1 MRPMTDQSNVRS
13 LAGGA
18 STVDRSSPAGRVA
31 EMFGSTVKVMCVVIA
46 MAAVPAAAQDRQP
59 APSAPTGQEG
69 RATPAPVAGQDKTET
84 IQCDTDLKSDWSGG
98 ASVVDPPNPSI
109 QRKAW
114 QPAGGEIVF
123 TLRSFHPIPPEA
135 EIMVCFRWMTNKGDP
150 EARFHP
156 TRPDR
161 LDLSS
166 DGKTLKVTTRV
177 PDLWPDKD
185 TPRVYITGARLVPLA
200 DVRILALGP
209 KQPVGTARFFA
220 SALTTIGI
228 TSLWVAGAF
237 TLVAVGIGFLLLYIV
252 TRIRLKGGP
261 AANAYLPLRLITTPG
276 GYASLSQLQIVLWT
290 FIVGA
295 AAVYV
300 MSLSGE
306 LVEITTG
313 TLVLLGISGTAVVG
327 SKWHSEAQDAAKQ
340 QAQATSQAS
349 GPIPPPITPPPTAPA
364 ATPRDPMWS
373 DLFINET
380 RVLNAAGNPV
390 LGANGLPIVRREID
404 VTRVQMLY
412 FTLISGSFV
421 IVQVLT
427 TYVIPEIPQGFVT
440 LMGISNGVYMGSK
453 IVQNS

>member
-1 MRPMTDQSNVRS
+1 
-13 LAGGA
+13 
-18 STVDRSSPAGRVA
+18 
-31 EMFGSTVKVMCVVIA
+31 MFGSSVKVMCVAIA
-46 MAAVPAAAQDRQP
+46 MAAVPAVAQDRQP

-69 RATPAPVAGQDKTET
+69 KATPAPVAGQDKTET

-98 ASVVDPPNPSI
+98 ASVVDPPDPSI

-114 QPAGGEIVF
+114 QPVGGEIVF

-209 KQPVGTARFFA
+209 KQPVGTTRFFA

-237 TLVAVGIGFLLLYIV
+237 TFVAVGIGFLLLYIV

-340 QAQATSQAS
+340 QAQ
-349 GPIPPPITPPPTAPA
+349 GTPGTAPVAGAPVA
-364 ATPRDPMWS
+364 AAAAPLPARDPMWS
-373 DLFINET
+373 DLFINEV
-380 RVLNAAGNPV
+380 RVLNPAGNPV
-390 LGANGLPIVRREID
+390 LGANGQPIVRREID

-412 FTLISGSFV
+412 FTLITGSFV
-421 IVQVLT
+421 IIQVLT
-427 TYVIPEIPQGFVT
+427 TYVVPEIPQGFVT

-453 IVQNS
+453 IAQNS